1 MKNMDILIDTNV
13 LLNYITER
21 DDPFRESSKKIIQ
34 LCVREKLNG
43 YVAFHSL
50 STIWYTLRKLPEH
63 KRRWELKKLC
73 EVLTVVSATHEQVL
87 KAIDNIDFQDFED
100 CLQDQCAV
108 NAGVDYIVTCN
119 VKDFEHSE
127 IRSITPE
134 QFLSVFF
141 PENSLDFFTP

>member
-13 LLNYITER
+13 ILNYITGR
-21 DDPFRESSKKIIQ
+21 DDPFLESSIKIIE
-34 LCVREKLNG
+34 LCSQKKLNG
-43 YVAFHSL
+43 YVAFHSIPI
-50 STIWYTLRKLPEH
+50 IWYAIRKKPEYE
-63 KRRWELKKLC
+63 RRQWLKKLC
-73 EVLTVVSATHEQVL
+73 EILTVVSAMHEQVL

-127 IRSITPE
+127 IQSITPE
-134 QFLSVFF
+134 QFLSIFF
-141 PENSLDFFTP
+141 PKS